1 MRILTLVAIAA
12 FVLLVAALVHAHD
25 KHTAHPLSAAVLDV
39 EGSARLS
46 ARSKGVKW
54 TN

>member
-1 MRILTLVAIAA
+1 LIVRIFTFVAIAA

-39 EGSARLS
+39 EGSARLPACS
-46 ARSKGVKW
+46 RV
-54 TN
+54 